1 MGILDSIEG
10 MVGNGGGQT
19 AQAAGGLLQEME
31 GQPGGVGGLLNRFQ
45 QHGQAEPASQWA
57 QGQTQPADPNTIQ
70 QGVGGS
76 MIDSIAQRT
85 GMSAGAVK
93 VGLAVAV
100 PFLIHHMVQN
110 GHVTPDGQPTGNDPS
125 TGGLMSS
132 ILSHLG

>member
-1 MGILDSIEG
+1 MGIFDTIQSMAG
-10 MVGNGGGQT
+10 GGGQN

-31 GQPGGVGGLLNRFQ
+31 GQPGGLGGLLSRFQ
-45 QHGQAEPASQWA
+45 QNGQGQVAGQWA
-57 QGQTQPADPNTIQ
+57 QGQTQPASPDQIQ

-85 GMSAGAVK
+85 GMSPGAVK
-93 VGLAVAV
+93 MGLAVAV

-110 GHVTPDGQPTGNDPS
+110 GHVTPDGQPTGNEPS
-125 TGGLMSS
+125 TGGLMSM